1 MLFDEILNP
10 GLPED
15 GMKRLKNDLI
25 YIYHYSILQ
34 SKENNLH
41 LLVNLDESL
50 LGTPQAQGQAM
61 NEFSEEIRNLMKKKP
76 NSDNG
81 GNEEK
86 EEIYL

>member
-1 MLFDEILNP
+1 MLFDDILTS

-50 LGTPQAQGQAM
+50 LGTPQDQSQAM
-61 NEFSEEIRNLMKKKP
+61 NEFSEEIRNLMKKP
-76 NSDNG
+76 NSPNG